1 MCAPPVRGFFI
12 FRPATTGRRRPEPV
26 RIPAAPGQAV
36 APGRALPQP
45 TVAALLEVAQSDV
58 AGIAHSIQLSVAPVF
73 LLSGIGV
80 LLGVLT
86 NRLARI
92 VDRARPLEQQLAA
105 ASGAEAEDLHGRLRA
120 LQRRARCS
128 NLAITLSTVAALLVA
143 IVVALLFASNFVQL
157 GFAVPIATLFVL
169 SMLALV
175 GALLAFL
182 VEVRI
187 ATRTIRIGPPL
198 R

>member
-1 MCAPPVRGFFI
+1 MLE
-12 FRPATTGRRRPEPV
+12 ATQT
-26 RIPAAPGQAV
+26 
-36 APGRALPQP
+36 
-45 TVAALLEVAQSDV
+45 DV

-92 VDRARPLEQQLAA
+92 VDRARPMEEQLAT
-105 ASGAEAEDLHGRLRA
+105 ASGAEADDLRIRLRA
-120 LQRRARCS
+120 LHSRARCS
-128 NLAITLSTVAALLVA
+128 NVAITLSTIAALLVA
-143 IVVALLFASNFVQL
+143 VVVALLFASNFVRFSL
-157 GFAVPIATLFVL
+157 AVTVASLFVL

-187 ATRTIRIGPPL
+187 ATRTLRIGPPQG
-198 R
+198 

>member
-1 MCAPPVRGFFI
+1 V
-12 FRPATTGRRRPEPV
+12 
-26 RIPAAPGQAV
+26 
-36 APGRALPQP
+36 
-45 TVAALLEVAQSDV
+45 LEVAQTEV
-58 AGIAHSIQLSVAPVF
+58 AGVAHSIQLSVAPVF
-73 LLSGIGV
+73 LLSGVGV

-92 VDRARPLEQQLAA
+92 VDRARPLEEQLAA
-105 ASGAEAEDLHGRLRA
+105 ASGAEAEDLRGRLRA
-120 LQRRARCS
+120 LHTRARCS
-128 NLAITLSTVAALLVA
+128 NIAITLSTVAALLVA
-143 IVVALLFASNFVQL
+143 VVVALLFVSNFVRVSL
-157 GFAVPIATLFVL
+157 AVPVAALFVL

-187 ATRTIRIGPPL
+187 ATRTIRIGPTP